1 MIALHCSAK
10 ASCLHSRLQ
19 AAVPKLSKRLD
30 LGFWFGLGLDNV
42 PLLLITAIW
51 IFLSLI
57 CLTPTTFV
65 RLTVA
70 NEKTVVAGGKQSI
83 KINDENN

>member
-1 MIALHCSAK
+1 MLCIVVTYIACGVVCKWSY
-10 ASCLHSRLQ
+10 
-19 AAVPKLSKRLD
+19 PKSVVI
-30 LGFWFGLGLDNV
+30 GFGWAFGLGLDNF

-57 CLTPTTFV
+57 CLTPTIFV

-70 NEKTVVAGGKQSI
+70 NEKSVVAGGESKA
-83 KINDENN
+83 

>member
-1 MIALHCSAK
+1 M
-10 ASCLHSRLQ
+10 
-19 AAVPKLSKRLD
+19 
-30 LGFWFGLGLDNV
+30 WNV
-42 PLLLITAIW
+42 EQIPCGESQNNNFPLLLITAIW

-70 NEKTVVAGGKQSI
+70 NEKSVVAGGKQSI